1 MPRLAQ
7 LYFKT
12 AIIFLII
19 GLLMG
24 LHMAISQDH
33 AATPAHAHTNLLG
46 WVTMAIFGVYYA
58 LNPAKAERRLALVQ
72 YYVYTSGVAVLV
84 PSLYLMTT
92 GNPEIEPIVA
102 AASIVAF
109 LGVLLFAVI
118 IFTSAQTIG
127 QQRAAPL
134 R

>member
-19 GLLMG
+19 GLMMG

-46 WVTMAIFGVYYA
+46 WVTMAIFGTYHA
-58 LNPAKAERRLALVQ
+58 LNPLKAERRLSLLQ
-72 YYVYTSGVAVLV
+72 YYVYTSGVGVLV

-92 GNPEIEPIVA
+92 GHPEIEPIVA
-102 AASIVAF
+102 AASVVAF
-109 LGVLLFAVI
+109 VGVLMFAVV
-118 IFTSAQTIG
+118 IFTSAQAVG
-127 QQRAAPL
+127 QQRVAPL